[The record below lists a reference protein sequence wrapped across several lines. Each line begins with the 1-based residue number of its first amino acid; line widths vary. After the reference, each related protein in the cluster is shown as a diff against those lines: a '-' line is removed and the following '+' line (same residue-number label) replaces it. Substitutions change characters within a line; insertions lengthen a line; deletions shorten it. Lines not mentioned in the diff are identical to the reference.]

1 MRKPVFN
8 DDIER
13 LGEKFW
19 IEAEGYDTM
28 VQGTSGNFA
37 GIDSKILGWN
47 CKTLGEIWQKEKE
60 VNYAPRVRYWR
71 GEERPTEEE
80 RRAGRWDGRSR
91 LWTPNVRFND
101 RKQVEARFAEWEETG
116 RTQWP
121 AAPDPEDPVA
131 LNLELAEKG
140 EEPLAPMCA
149 GCHFGHWKS
158 GEDRRWYD
166 RADGKG
172 RYFSPCSNIGV
183 DGWLWWQENIT
194 EPPSC
199 EGYCKIGEHKP
210 EGIWADFAKAIH
222 AIGDAEV

>member
-1 MRKPVFN
+1 MQKPVFN
-8 DDIER
+8 DDIDR

-71 GEERPTEEE
+71 GDEKPTDEERK
-80 RRAGRWDGRSR
+80 AGRWDDYSR
-91 LWTPNVRFND
+91 LWTPDMDFGNKAVI
-101 RKQVEARFAEWEETG
+101 EARFEEWAKTG

-121 AAPDPEDPVA
+121 VPPDPENPVA
-131 LNLELAEKG
+131 LNRELAEKG

-149 GCHFGHWKS
+149 GCHWGTWKT
-158 GEDRRWYD
+158 GRIHRWRSEVHTKEHFY
-166 RADGKG
+166 A
-172 RYFSPCSNIGV
+172 CCNIGV
-183 DGWLWWQENIT
+183 DGWYWWNESGTQ
-194 EPPSC
+194 PPSC
-199 EGYCKIGEHKP
+199 EGYCKIGEYKP